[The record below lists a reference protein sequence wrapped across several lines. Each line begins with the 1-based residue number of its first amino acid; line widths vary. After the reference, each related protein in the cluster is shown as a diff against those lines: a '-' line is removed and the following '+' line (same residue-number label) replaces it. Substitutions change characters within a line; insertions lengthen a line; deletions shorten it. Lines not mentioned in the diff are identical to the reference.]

1 MALTTAGDLIAFAL
15 RTAGVVGVGQTASA
29 EDANDGL
36 VLLASMLAQWQRE
49 RWLVPA
55 LVDTAFVSTGATSY
69 TVAPT
74 GNFAIARPDKLNA
87 AYVRLLS
94 SAPLSVDY
102 PLAIIEAREDWSMIT
117 VKTLPS
123 FPVAVFYDSAWPT
136 GVLHVWPVPIAAIY
150 EIHIVTK
157 TILPVYTA
165 LTDPITLPPDY
176 TEALIYS
183 LAVRLCIN
191 YGMEPRPSLVG
202 ALRLTMNTL
211 RMANTQIA
219 VLGMPPGLGG
229 VCDSGVN
236 MVGTGLG
243 SAFVLNQS
251 AVL

>member
-1 MALTTAGDLIAFAL
+1 MALTTAGDLISFAL
-15 RTAGVVGVGQTASA
+15 RTAGINGVGQTPMA

-36 VLLASMLAQWQRE
+36 VLLTAMLAQWQRQ

-55 LVDTAFVSTGATSY
+55 LVDTAFVSTGAVSY

-74 GNFAIARPDKLNA
+74 GNFAIARPDKLDA

-102 PLAIIEAREDWSMIT
+102 PLTIIEAREDWSLIT

-136 GVLHVWPVPIAAIY
+136 GVLHVWPVPIASIY

-157 TILPVYTA
+157 TTLPSYTG
-165 LTDPITLPPDY
+165 LTDPINLPPEY
-176 TEALIYS
+176 TDALIYS
-183 LAVRLCIN
+183 LAVRLCMN
-191 YGMEPRPSLVG
+191 YGMDPRPSLVG
-202 ALRLTMNTL
+202 AMRVALNTL
-211 RMANTQIA
+211 RMANVQVSA
-219 VLGMPPGLGG
+219 LGMPAGLGG
-229 VCDSGVN
+229 VCGTSTS

-243 SAFVLNQS
+243 SAFVLDQG